1 MDALRAGEVV
11 MFSGAYKGKKVLVTG
26 HTGFKG
32 SWLTAWLLRLGAEVA
47 GYSIDVPTEPSNFL
61 VLGLD
66 KRIRDCRGDI
76 RDRAAFARA
85 VDEFRP
91 DVVLHLAAQA
101 LVRLSY
107 DRPAE
112 TFEVNAL
119 GTLNV
124 LEVLRERPWVSAAVI
139 ITSDKA
145 YRNVEWVWGYRESDH
160 LGGDDPYSG
169 SKGAAELVA
178 YSYMRSYF
186 RDSRSTAVATAR
198 AGNVI
203 GGGDWALDRI
213 IPDCVK
219 AWSRGETVTLRH
231 PEATRPW
238 QHVLEPLSGYLA
250 LGARL
255 LQRQPNVLGES
266 YNFGPPSS
274 VNESVETLIKVMSSA
289 WPAAQWKVDESG
301 RGARHEARLLKLSCD
316 KALADLSWHAVLAF
330 PETVTFTAAWYRNY
344 YEHGAKGMFAFAES
358 QIDRYCELARERR
371 IAWSLDG

>member
-1 MDALRAGEVV
+1 MGTTGRKGFV
-11 MFSGAYKGKKVLVTG
+11 MFNGTYQGKRVLVTG

-32 SWLTAWLLRLGAEVA
+32 SWLVAWLLRLGADVA
-47 GYSIDVPTEPSNFL
+47 GYAVDIPTEPSNFK

-66 KRIRDCRGDI
+66 RRVRDYRGDI
-76 RDRAAFARA
+76 RDRAALAA
-85 VDEFRP
+85 AIDEFRP
-91 DVVLHLAAQA
+91 DIVFHLAAQA

-112 TFEVNAL
+112 TFEVNTL

-124 LEVLRERPWVSAAVI
+124 MEVLRERPWVQAAVI

-145 YRNVEWVWGYRESDH
+145 YRNVEWVWGYRETDH

-178 YSYMRSYF
+178 HSYMRSYF
-186 RDSRSTAVATAR
+186 RDPAGTVVATAR

-213 IPDCVK
+213 VPDCVK

-238 QHVLEPLSGYLA
+238 QHVLEPLSGYLT
-250 LGARL
+250 LGATL
-255 LQRQPNVLGES
+255 LRRERSVNGES

-274 VNESVETLIKVMSSA
+274 VNESVETLINLMSES
-289 WPAAQWKVDESG
+289 WPAARWTVDESA

-316 KALADLSWHAVLAF
+316 KALADLSWHAALGFA
-330 PETVTFTAAWYRNY
+330 ETVAFTATWYRRY
-344 YEHGAKGMFAFAES
+344 YQEGPDGMFAFAES
-358 QIDRYCELARERR
+358 QIDQYCDLARARR
-371 IAWSLDG
+371 IEWSLG